1 MLATMRSGIGRL
13 PMYSVRDCSKVVAGN
28 GVASPLPKWFADTLC
43 RRAVSMRVTKV
54 VAPTRVLDALAEPD
68 MTVAKDVVGA
78 PALSVVVAISPDG
91 GCRFSLRD
99 RCRLRRALVVAW
111 CSLN

>member
-1 MLATMRSGIGRL
+1 M
-13 PMYSVRDCSKVVAGN
+13 C
-28 GVASPLPKWFADTLC
+28 
-43 RRAVSMRVTKV
+43 VTKV

-91 GCRFSLRD
+91 GCRFSLSEI
-99 RCRLRRALVVAW
+99 AVV
-111 CSLN
+111 CVEHSLWLGARSIKPQ